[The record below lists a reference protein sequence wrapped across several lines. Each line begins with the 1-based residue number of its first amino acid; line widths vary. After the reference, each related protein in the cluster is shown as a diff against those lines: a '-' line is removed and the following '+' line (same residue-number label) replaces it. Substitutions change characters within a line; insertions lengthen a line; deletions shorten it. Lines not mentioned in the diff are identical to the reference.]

1 MSDLADQTKLPE
13 PAARELPEG
22 AAFKRVIEARRRRG
36 AIWRGIFFSSTVI
49 GLIALVMLLF
59 NVVNSSFGLVALQNE
74 VNPATLAGGR
84 PLETLSKD
92 ELVTILQDNVSK
104 GLFNRLNRDQ
114 PFAERTQTDVL
125 ALVLERVVNQEIV
138 DTWPLTE
145 SLFNRAEIEAQVAR
159 ERQEAAEDD
168 AEVTL
173 EWRSWLDRDFLI
185 NPMSSEPAVAGVRT
199 ALLGSLWMILIT
211 IVIAFPI
218 GVGAAVYLEEYATD
232 NRFNRIIQTNISN
245 LAGVPSIIY
254 GMLGL
259 AIFVRALEPITS
271 GRIFGVENSN
281 GRTILSAALTLAL
294 LILPLI
300 IINGQEAIRAV
311 PLSLR
316 QASYALGAT
325 KWQTVWNHVLP
336 NALVGIMTGT
346 ILAMSRA
353 IGETAPLIVVGASTF
368 IAVDPDGP
376 FARFTALPIQIFNW
390 TSQPNDQFRNIAAA
404 AIIVLLIMLLTLNS
418 IAILLRNRF
427 GRSY

>member
-1 MSDLADQTKLPE
+1 MSDTANEIQRPGPDVHDLPQGAD
-13 PAARELPEG
+13 
-22 AAFKRVIEARRRRG
+22 FKRVIEARRRRG
-36 AIWRGIFFSSTVI
+36 KIWRGIFLASTVI

-74 VNPATLAGGR
+74 VRPETLTDGR
-84 PLETLSKD
+84 PLEELSRD
-92 ELVTILQDNVSK
+92 ELTVILQENISK
-104 GLFNRLNRDQ
+104 GLFNRLNRDE
-114 PFAERTQTDVL
+114 PFTERSQESVL
-125 ALVLERVVNQEIV
+125 ALVLERVVNQQVIES
-138 DTWPLTE
+138 WPLTE
-145 SLFNRAEIEAQVAR
+145 SLFNRAAIEAQVAR
-159 ERQEAAEDD
+159 ERQEAAEEQ

-173 EWRSWLDRDFLI
+173 EFRSWLDRDFLT
-185 NPMSSEPAVAGVRT
+185 NPMSSEPALAGVRT

-211 IVIAFPI
+211 ILIAFPI
-218 GVGAAVYLEEYATD
+218 GVGAAIYLEEYATD
-232 NRFNRIIQTNISN
+232 NRFNRMIQTNISN

-259 AIFVRALEPITS
+259 AIFVRALEPVTS
-271 GRIFGVENSN
+271 GRIFGVEGGN
-281 GRTILSAALTLAL
+281 GRTVLSAALTLAL

-336 NALVGIMTGT
+336 NALVGILTGT

-368 IAVDPDGP
+368 IVSDPDGP
-376 FARFTALPIQIFNW
+376 FSKFTALPIQIFNW
-390 TSQPNDQFRNIAAA
+390 TSQPSDQFRNIAAA

-418 IAILLRNRF
+418 LAILLRNRF
-427 GRSY
+427 SRSY